1 MFGLIWINLFFL
13 CMINQNK
20 VIARVVMQKIELG
33 AILKER
39 YRLTKQLGSG
49 GMGEVFLADDL
60 TLETQVAVKINHNLN
75 ETSSAQFTREARL
88 LAGLKHPNLP
98 RVIDYFTD
106 ENCQYLVMDFIPGDD
121 LKTIVER
128 HDKLYPESIIK
139 WAVELGNALTYLH
152 TRKPPIYHR
161 DIKPANIKLTPSGE
175 VVLVD
180 FGIAKTGEASQET
193 QTGAWAFSPGFAPP
207 EQMSGMRTGPYSDQ
221 FGLAATV
228 YYLFVGKAPADSTQ
242 RMMGT
247 ATYLPLNAAI
257 PAVSGDVS
265 DAIGKALSI
274 RPEDRFASVADFLT
288 ALTNPDA
295 TAIRREEQQ
304 TVQAPRIPVIG
315 APPPP
320 PIMAGK
326 PRKIAGIWV
335 GAGIVVLLAILAG
348 GYFGLHSFG
357 FFANG
362 LANPTLLPTGITSIT
377 AQATEAVTAQ
387 VAENSPAETATTNP
401 TQTIVLTQTSTPPV
415 AAVPQI
421 IGHGGQVAFISNRQ
435 GDGYFQL
442 WLMDVGVDAN
452 GTLVASNFRQL
463 TSSASDKSEPGWSP
477 DGSKLLFTAPSTT
490 FAQNGS
496 PYAKDIWVIDMT
508 QTDPIAVDLSN
519 RAGDDVEAAWAPSG
533 KKIAFTSYYR
543 EDGLPQLFI
552 MNPDG
557 SAQTRL
563 SDRFAEHS
571 PSWTPDDSYLVY
583 VMDYSGNSLISM
595 RDTWSLYKDT
605 RKFDMSS
612 DAGRLGLVSD
622 PKVSADGSMIAYTR
636 TTGTKT
642 NIYTTVFADRG
653 RTITQLTDSG
663 RDSSSCWSPDGKWIL
678 FTSERDENA
687 EIYIISADGN
697 NLTNLTNYPSEDK
710 EPAWEPVKIQQ

>member
-1 MFGLIWINLFFL
+1 
-13 CMINQNK
+13 
-20 VIARVVMQKIELG
+20 MQKIELG
-33 AILKER
+33 TILKER
-39 YRLTKQLGSG
+39 YRITKQLGSG

-128 HDKLYPESIIK
+128 HDKLYPELIIK

-161 DIKPANIKLTPSGE
+161 DIKPANIKLTPAGE

-228 YYLFVGKAPADSTQ
+228 YYLFVGKAPADSAQ

-247 ATYLPLNAAI
+247 ETYLPLNAAN
-257 PAVSGDVS
+257 PAVSDDVS

-274 RPEDRFASVADFLT
+274 RPEDRFASVGEFLS
-288 ALTNPDA
+288 ALTHPEVTVNRGEA
-295 TAIRREEQQ
+295 QK

-320 PIMAGK
+320 PITAGK
-326 PRKIAGIWV
+326 PRKSAGIWIGV
-335 GAGIVVLLAILAG
+335 GIIALLVILGG
-348 GYFGLHSFG
+348 GYFGLHSLG
-357 FFANG
+357 FFANVP
-362 LANPTLLPTGITSIT
+362 ATPTLLPTGITSIT
-377 AQATEAVTAQ
+377 AQATEILATQ
-387 VAENSPAETATTNP
+387 VAENLPAETATNAP
-401 TQTIVLTQTSTPPV
+401 TQTTILTQTSTPNA
-415 AAVPQI
+415 AAVPQM

-442 WLMDVGVDAN
+442 WLMDVGIDAS

-463 TSSASDKSEPGWSP
+463 TSSASDKSDPSWSP
-477 DGSKLLFTAPSTT
+477 DGSKLLFTALSTS

-496 PYAKDIWVIDMT
+496 PYAKDIWVIDIT
-508 QTDPIAVDLSN
+508 QADPVAVDLTN

-557 SAQTRL
+557 SEQIRL

-571 PSWTPDDSYLVY
+571 PNWTPNDSYLVY

-612 DAGRLGLVSD
+612 DAGRLGLVSE
-622 PKVSADGSMIAYTR
+622 PKVSIDGSMIAYTR
-636 TTGTKT
+636 TVGTKT
-642 NIYTTVFADRG
+642 NIYTTVFVDRG

-663 RDSSSCWSPDGKWIL
+663 TDYSSCWSPDGKWIL

-687 EIYIISADGN
+687 EIYIVSADGK

-710 EPAWEPVKIQQ
+710 EPAWEPVKVQQ